1 MCTNLRHVCD
11 QAEGDIRKSFV
22 KIATHYIDP
31 RHAVPRV
38 GVGFI
43 ECHDMGK
50 VGEFGVLLL
59 QANLHLE
66 KKFAIKAERIF
77 SQ

>member
-1 MCTNLRHVCD
+1 MCTNLCHVCD

-22 KIATHYIDP
+22 KIATHYVDP
-31 RHAVPRV
+31 RRTVPCV

-59 QANLHLE
+59 
-66 KKFAIKAERIF
+66 
-77 SQ
+77 